1 MWDQAGEFAEPC
13 VTGLVGIVGGD
24 RDLEA
29 WEARKLVV
37 VKGVIRDWRTEL
49 G

>member
-13 VTGLVGIVGGD
+13 VTRLLGVVGGD
-24 RDLEA
+24 RDSEA
-29 WEARKLVV
+29 WETRKLVV
-37 VKGVIRDWRTEL
+37 VKGVSRDWRTEL